1 MLHLKFSLN
10 LEDLAD
16 ELIKAV
22 KDSWGNPFQTPVV
35 IFPDPK
41 LEQWFRLHWVKKCGT
56 LANLN
61 SMMIDKFLL
70 KILHEDD
77 NTQKKLNADLLRNV
91 IWAYLYGKQDAGKEN
106 AEANSVNKVSAE
118 ADCTEQRNYRLLGD
132 EVVRYLETDG
142 KLDEQHLFDL
152 CGKMASLFLEYET
165 SRPAGFIRKSGG
177 NFADG
182 ILDCWKQGALQDFF
196 DGGDREKWQRALYSK
211 VFHQQGSE
219 PSLLTRA
226 FDAMNERKN
235 KDLPQKFNTTYL
247 TIPFLFKDCMDNH
260 DGKFHCEQF
269 MGENGPLPVFIF
281 GLTGMGQFYRVI
293 LQKFAEEHE
302 VFAYI
307 QNPCMEFW
315 EDAGTPSG
323 DIHRKWHS
331 RNGDWQGESGPIPDN
346 IRDRLCTQLDETADP
361 DDDDTEEGVDS
372 ASENALLCYWGKS
385 GRDNIKLWCQAAD
398 YNFEFAGDIDS
409 GEDNAISTDTL
420 LHKVQYMVASRK
432 NELPGLASSKPD
444 ESFTL
449 TAAPTKEREMEA
461 LHTQICKLLAEKDA
475 EGNPVNRISDILV
488 FSPCLDDYRTA
499 IYQAFDQNSGTPQG
513 KGAEG
518 TAMRIPF
525 SIVDSPA
532 KASLTAEALATL
544 FAVQKAGSL
553 NRPAFFSLIRNPVV
567 QNTRHITDDNVEAW
581 ETWVRNTSTFRTRN
595 NSNDW
600 KKNLRR
606 VLASRFGTHTIDM
619 GDEECLPYADMMSAN
634 STALS
639 RFADG
644 IDELEEWI
652 ELAKNEPAVT
662 PSVLDKIVNFL
673 NNWVA
678 MPNPPE
684 GFAGETIIF
693 QNVTA
698 ALENLRVQYDAG
710 APTISWDCISQTLC
724 SAAESS
730 EYSCGN
736 LFVNGITFS
745 KFIPNRIIPV
755 KHLFFIGADSTSFPG
770 TKTQNTLDL
779 RKAVA
784 PWPGDDSPIAKRR
797 YAFLC
802 QLMCTKESFHI
813 SYVNKNIVK
822 DEDLYPSSV
831 VNDIR
836 NFLKNAIKKS
846 AKAEGTTLT
855 AAEAKKQ
862 AEELWKQKEIP
873 LDETRPYSDLF
884 TSKEFR
890 NKAVYMNMVAHS
902 DSASGHPPLP
912 GSIDKSPGWV
922 SLYQLKCFLDDP
934 LEFRISQMMQKDDE
948 STNPGEETFEPIDFD
963 SLEQSSLMKS
973 MVAAAITGNKHDL
986 DALRKNLERN
996 GKIPDGQYGDK
1007 LWKVAES
1014 RKDVLLRQMESF
1026 PGSPVSDTGHWT
1038 FKDKIELPVVQP
1050 DGTRWTLLGTLDWCN
1065 SEHNSITSITT
1076 SEMKGKAGNKHFR
1089 NSKYTGPYVA
1099 ALALI
1104 AQKDSHEAETVDIS
1118 IYSTKGKEPSKAKVC
1133 MTPEEARTTLSALY
1147 DKAFQQKYSKAVP
1160 IDMVDETITTF
1171 FEYSQKL
1178 NNAWTYFE
1186 KRHLLEKR
1194 KDTGFDPQNDFN
1206 GELGA
1211 WSTEAKKQKDL
1222 FRIEIGAPQNTEGE
1236 E

>member
-22 KDSWGNPFQTPVV
+22 KDSWGNPFQAPVI

-77 NTQKKLNADLLRNV
+77 NTKKKLNADLLRNV
-91 IWAYLYGKQDAGKEN
+91 IWAYLYGKEDVETEKT
-106 AEANSVNKVSAE
+106 SAE
-118 ADCTEQRNYRLLGD
+118 GTEMRNYHLLGD

-152 CGKMASLFLEYET
+152 CGKIAALFLEYET
-165 SRPAGFIRKSGG
+165 SRPAGFIRKGGSGDL
-177 NFADG
+177 AEG
-182 ILDCWKQGALQDFF
+182 ILDRWQQGALQDFF
-196 DGGDREKWQRALYSK
+196 DGGDREKWQRTLYSK
-211 VFHQQGSE
+211 IFHQHGDR

-226 FDAMNERKN
+226 FDAMNRRKN
-235 KDLPQKFNTTYL
+235 ENHSQKFDTIYL

-260 DGKFHCEQF
+260 DGNFYCEQF

-293 LQKFAEEHE
+293 LQKFAEKHE
-302 VFAYI
+302 VYAYI

-315 EDAGTPSG
+315 EDAGTPIG
-323 DIHRKWHS
+323 DIHRKWNS
-331 RNGDWQGESGPIPDN
+331 RKGKWQGESGPIPDN

-398 YNFEFAGDIDS
+398 YDFEFAGDIDS
-409 GEDNAISTDTL
+409 GEDGAISTDTL

-513 KGAEG
+513 KGTEG
-518 TAMRIPF
+518 TAMHIPF

-532 KASLTAEALATL
+532 KASLTTEALEAL
-544 FAVQKAGSL
+544 FFVQKKCSL

-567 QNTRHITDDNVEAW
+567 QNTRHITDDDVGAW
-581 ETWVRNTSTFRTRN
+581 ETWIKSTNTFRKRTQDD
-595 NSNDW
+595 DW

-619 GDEECLPYADMMSAN
+619 DDGECLPYADMKSAN
-634 STALS
+634 SASLN
-639 RFADG
+639 RFADS
-644 IDELEEWI
+644 IEELEEWI
-652 ELAKNEPAVT
+652 GLAQKEPAVT
-662 PSVLDKIVNFL
+662 QPLLDQIATFL
-673 NNWVA
+673 NSWIA

-698 ALENLRVQYDAG
+698 ALENLRIQFDAG
-710 APTISWDCISQTLC
+710 AQSISWDCISQTLC

-862 AEELWKQKEIP
+862 AEELWEKEDIP

-890 NKAVYMNMVAHS
+890 NKAVYQEMVS
-902 DSASGHPPLP
+902 QGESAPSQSKLP
-912 GSIDKSPGWV
+912 EAETKCPERVSI
-922 SLYQLKCFLDDP
+922 YQLKSFLNDP
-934 LEFRISQMMQKDDE
+934 LEFRVSQMMQSDEDE
-948 STNPGEETFEPIDFD
+948 SAPEEDAYEPIDFD
-963 SLEQSSLMKS
+963 RLEQSSLMKT
-973 MVAAAITGNKHDL
+973 MIATAIDESVNDL
-986 DALRKNLERN
+986 EKLRKTYTLE
-996 GKIPDGQYGDK
+996 GKIPDGAYGDK
-1007 LWKVAES
+1007 LWEVAEI
-1014 RKDVLLRQMESF
+1014 RKEFLLEQMQKFED
-1026 PGSPVSDTGHWT
+1026 SPICQKGQWT
-1038 FKDKIELPVVQP
+1038 FKDKIEVPITNR
-1050 DGTRWTLLGTLDWCN
+1050 DGKRWTLTGSLDWCN
-1065 SEHNSITSITT
+1065 KEQSHITSITT
-1076 SEMKGKAGNKHFR
+1076 SSMSGKAGNKTFP
-1089 NSKYTGPYVA
+1089 NSKYTSQYMA

-1104 AQKDSHEAETVDIS
+1104 AQKNSCDTESVDIS
-1118 IYSTKGKEPSKAKVC
+1118 IYSTNGKEPSRANVR
-1133 MTPEEARTTLSALY
+1133 MTPEEARETLSALY

-1160 IDMVDETITTF
+1160 IDMVDMEINNF
-1171 FEYSQKL
+1171 ADYSKGL
-1178 NNAWTYFE
+1178 ADAWKYFD
-1186 KRHLLEKR
+1186 KRHLLDKR
-1194 KDTGFDPQNDFN
+1194 KDTGFDPQKDFG
-1206 GELGA
+1206 GEGSV
-1211 WSTEAKKQKDL
+1211 WQDEAKKQKKL
-1222 FRIEIGAPQNTEGE
+1222 FRISIGSTDNQEVEG
-1236 E
+1236 

>member
-22 KDSWGNPFQTPVV
+22 KGSWENPFQTPVV

-77 NTQKKLNADLLRNV
+77 NTKKKLNADLLRNV
-91 IWAYLYGKQDAGKEN
+91 IWAYLYGSDYHQ
-106 AEANSVNKVSAE
+106 
-118 ADCTEQRNYRLLGD
+118 LGD

-152 CGKMASLFLEYET
+152 CGKIASLFLEYET
-165 SRPAGFIRKSGG
+165 SRPAGFIRKNGG

-196 DGGDREKWQRALYSK
+196 DGGDREKWQRTLYSK

-235 KDLPQKFNTTYL
+235 ANLPQKFNTTYL

-315 EDAGTPSG
+315 EDATTPYG
-323 DIHRKWHS
+323 DIHRKWRS
-331 RNGDWQGESGPIPDN
+331 RKGEWQGESGPIPDN
-346 IRDRLCTQLDETADP
+346 IRDRLYTQIDETADP
-361 DDDDTEEGVDS
+361 DNDDTEEGIDS
-372 ASENALLCYWGKS
+372 TSENALLCYWGKS

-398 YNFEFAGDIDS
+398 YDFEFAGDMDS
-409 GEDNAISTDTL
+409 GTGAATPTDKL
-420 LHKVQYMVASRK
+420 LHKVQYMVASRQ
-432 NELPGLASSKPD
+432 NELPGFASCKAD

-475 EGNPVNRISDILV
+475 DGNPVNRISDILV

-499 IYQAFDQNSGTPQG
+499 IYQAFDQNSGAPQG
-513 KGAEG
+513 KEAEG
-518 TAMRIPF
+518 TSLHVPF

-532 KASLTAEALATL
+532 KASLTAEALEAL
-544 FAVQKAGSL
+544 FAVQKKQSL

-595 NSNDW
+595 SNKDGNDW

-619 GDEECLPYADMMSAN
+619 NGEECLPYADMMSAN

-639 RFADG
+639 RFANC

-652 ELAKNEPAVT
+652 ALAHEEPAVT
-662 PSVLDKIVNFL
+662 PAVLDKVVSFL
-673 NNWVA
+673 NKWIA

-698 ALENLRVQYDAG
+698 ALENLRIQYDAG
-710 APTISWDCISQTLC
+710 APAISWDCISQTLC

-836 NFLKNAIKKS
+836 NFLKTAIRKS
-846 AKAEGTTLT
+846 ALGEGRKLS

-862 AEELWKQKEIP
+862 AEELWPQEEIP

-890 NKAVYMNMVAHS
+890 NKSVYKNMVARGE
-902 DSASGHPPLP
+902 SGSGYPLLP

-934 LEFRISQMMQKDDE
+934 LQFRISQMMQKDDE

-973 MVAAAITGNKHDL
+973 MVAAAISGNAHDL
-986 DALRKNLERN
+986 EALRKSLTLN
-996 GKIPDGQYGDK
+996 GKIPDGQYGEK

-1014 RKDVLLRQMESF
+1014 RKDALLLQMQGI
-1026 PGSPVSDTGHWT
+1026 PDSPAENAGCWT
-1038 FKDKIELPVVQP
+1038 FKDKIELPVIQP

-1076 SEMKGKAGNKHFR
+1076 SEMKGKAGNKYFR

-1104 AQKDSHEAETVDIS
+1104 AQKDSREAETVDIS
-1118 IYSTKGKEPSKAKVC
+1118 IYSTKGSEPSKAKVR
-1133 MTPEEARTTLSALY
+1133 MTPEEARAMLSAIY

-1171 FEYSQKL
+1171 HEYSQML
-1178 NNAWTYFE
+1178 NNAWTYFD
-1186 KRHLLEKR
+1186 KRHLLDKR
-1194 KDTGFDPQNDFN
+1194 KDTGFDPQSDFN

-1211 WSTEAKKQKDL
+1211 WQEEAKKQKSL
-1222 FRIEIGAPQNTEGE
+1222 FRIEIGAQQNTEGE
-1236 E
+1236 R